1 MGGCHIPWMDVSLY
15 ALNLADVQQSQVS
28 PERTTCGRTEFQAA
42 HNYVTLT
49 THPAGHLSRGGLQ
62 NGVIR
67 HRVSSASTCALE
79 VSSRTL
85 QKVTE
90 K

>member
-1 MGGCHIPWMDVSLY
+1 MHVSLY

-28 PERTTCGRTEFQAA
+28 PERTTCGLTEFQEA
-42 HNYVTLT
+42 HTDVTLT
-49 THPAGHLSRGGLQ
+49 THPAGHLSRGRAAEWGCLLCVDVRS
-62 NGVIR
+62 GRLFTV
-67 HRVSSASTCALE
+67 
-79 VSSRTL
+79 